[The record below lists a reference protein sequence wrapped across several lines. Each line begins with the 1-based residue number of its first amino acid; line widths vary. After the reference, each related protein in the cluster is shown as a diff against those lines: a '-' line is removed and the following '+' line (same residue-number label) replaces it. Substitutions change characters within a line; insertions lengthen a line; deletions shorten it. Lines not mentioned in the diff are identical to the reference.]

1 MGAEV
6 KGETRELGVTG
17 AEVIGKE
24 RATELGEVRVASPDN
39 SSGVRGSGMGVVIQE
54 SWKMSAI
61 IKKNNK
67 IFTRHS
73 WLGLNNYISYAAK
86 TLPSILYFLV
96 PNIVPMCIDKS
107 FN

>member
-61 IKKNNK
+61 IKKKKQN
-67 IFTRHS
+67 IH
-73 WLGLNNYISYAAK
+73 
-86 TLPSILYFLV
+86 PSFMARSKQLYFLCRK
-96 PNIVPMCIDKS
+96 NTS
-107 FN
+107 FYIILPSAKYSSHVHKQKL